1 MAIRSTL
8 KRLVVRGAMLAAS
21 QAEEVERDGRN
32 VDMCLA
38 GALGEPGALSRIR
51 HPTAYVE

>member
-21 QAEEVERDGRN
+21 QAEEVERDGRTVEIGDN
-32 VDMCLA
+32 
-38 GALGEPGALSRIR
+38 LGLLLLQ
-51 HPTAYVE
+51 